1 MPDVLFLPE
10 CFADTALVAMLL
22 PSAAVID
29 HSFGVHNVVKAM
41 KSALVN
47 QPTYK
52 VVGIIDKDV
61 TYKPKYRPPYFDD
74 FTFIEANNRITYG
87 QKTGT
92 SQHLIMLDKAI
103 DSFLLWNAQEVNLDV
118 ATYGFSPE
126 LRAFCKA
133 MKRTT
138 IGSDG
143 QYLQLLTDL
152 HARQAPGFITLERI
166 LNDFLTT

>member
-10 CFADTALVAMLL
+10 CFADTALVTMLL

-41 KSALVN
+41 KSALAN
-47 QPTYK
+47 QPMYK
-52 VVGIIDKDV
+52 IIGIIDKDV
-61 TYKPKYRPPYFDD
+61 TYKQKYRPPYFDD
-74 FTFIEANNRITYG
+74 FAFTDASNRITYG

-92 SQHLIMLDKAI
+92 DQHLLMLDKAV
-103 DSFLLWNAQEVNLDV
+103 DSFLLWNAEEVSIDV
-118 ATYGFSPE
+118 VDYGFSSE
-126 LRAFCKA
+126 LREFCKA

-138 IGSDG
+138 IGSDPN
-143 QYLQLLTDL
+143 YLRLLTDL
-152 HARQAPGFITLERI
+152 RTRQAPGFITLERI

>member
-10 CFADTALVAMLL
+10 CFADTALVTMLL
-22 PSAAVID
+22 PSGAVVD

-52 VVGIIDKDV
+52 IIGIIDKDV

-74 FTFIEANNRITYG
+74 FTFVDESNRITYG
-87 QKTGT
+87 KKTGT
-92 SQHLIMLDKAI
+92 DQHLIMLDKAV
-103 DSFLLWNAQEVNLDV
+103 DSFLLWNAEQIGLD
-118 ATYGFSPE
+118 TRQYGFPTE
-126 LRAFCKA
+126 LKSFCKV

-138 IGSDG
+138 IGLDE
-143 QYLQLLTDL
+143 QYLRLLTDL
-152 HARQAPGFITLERI
+152 RTQQAPGFITLERI